1 MPDKD
6 GILTVV
12 EKQVIAAWL
21 SEKSRSNS
29 CPVCL
34 ASSWSVGGHLLSG
47 KIYRG
52 GNLAFGGPTYP
63 MAFVVCTNCA
73 YVREFM
79 AVQIGLLEA
88 PGSESET
95 DSVTDAETAR

>member
-12 EKQVIAAWL
+12 EKQMVAAWL
-21 SEKSRSNS
+21 SEKSRNNS
-29 CPVCL
+29 CPVCST
-34 ASSWSVGGHLLSG
+34 SSWSVGGHLLSG

-63 MAFVVCTNCA
+63 MAFIVCTNCA

-88 PGSESET
+88 SDT
-95 DSVTDAETAR
+95 DDATASAS